1 MTSDYSSWIDEVR
14 INKRAVRDLF
24 VFGFASYGVL
34 WTVLVSFGFFFP
46 NSKPEGACWYAAII
60 LASSIIGL
68 WRCWPKDHVKLQ
80 IPASDSSIEI
90 RFGDIFEGVGV
101 VVIPVN
107 EYFDGSLG
115 DHVSENSL
123 HGTFIRNVLGGQ
135 SGSFFDLT
143 SKALE
148 SVEASVVQR
157 DSGRDKK
164 YPIGTV
170 ACVDINQKRFLFA
183 ALSRTDLA
191 TLKASATVHE
201 LWDCLAGIWQ
211 GVRNSSNGNCVKVP
225 LLGSGLSG
233 VGLPPKNLIEIIV
246 TSFLYYTKKQKIAD
260 KVTLILPSS
269 LKGEIDLITIK
280 RSWT

>member
-1 MTSDYSSWIDEVR
+1 MCM
-14 INKRAVRDLF
+14 NKRVVQDFF
-24 VFGFASYGVL
+24 VFGFAAYGVL
-34 WTVLVSFGFFFP
+34 WTTIVSFGFFFK
-46 NSKPEGACWYAAII
+46 NSKIEGAYWYVAIV
-60 LASSIIGL
+60 LASVVTGL
-68 WRCWPKDHVKLQ
+68 WRCWPREHVKLQ

-123 HGTFIRNVLGGQ
+123 HGLFIRDVLGGQ
-135 SGSFFDLT
+135 SNAFFDLT
-143 SKALE
+143 SEALE
-148 SVEASVVQR
+148 SAVATNVQR
-157 DSGRDKK
+157 ESGREKK

-170 ACVDINQKRFLFA
+170 ACVDINQKRFLLA
-183 ALSRTDLA
+183 ALSRTDLK

-201 LWDCLAGIWQ
+201 LWDCLTGIWE
-211 GVRNSSNGNCVKVP
+211 GVRNFSNGNCVKIP

-246 TSFLYYTKKQKIAD
+246 TSFLYYTKQQKVAD
-260 KVTLILPSS
+260 KVTLVLHPR
-269 LKGEIDLITIK
+269 LKAEIDLETIK
-280 RSWT
+280 RSWA